1 MSHEATARL
10 RSHIRSKKW
19 ESYKLFLLALPVIIY
34 IFVFKYMPLWGWSYA
49 FFSYRPGLSLAQC
62 DFVGLQNFENLF
74 GNAVMRQNLF
84 RVLRNTFGIQ
94 ILNYVLMPVPMLFAI
109 FLSEIKSKRF
119 QKVIQTVTTLPHF
132 ISWVIMFS
140 LASSIFGSSGLI
152 NSMIH
157 DMGFEATINILTT
170 DDHVWITQALL
181 NLWKSMGWNAI
192 VYFAAINSMDDLLD
206 VMEQMM
212 AAKPTEDDGTPNFG
226 TVLNSGSD
234 TSYWACMVMWYRMQ
248 GYKEDQLGYLLE
260 MDMVN
265 GTVSS
270 ILSKD
275 SMYYKGLQWYNEAYR
290 RGLVDPDSIS
300 NDRATQKVKVDSGY
314 AMIPSGY
321 LPGWAPKYQ
330 PYLVPGTKVYY
341 NASRPYGDSAYMIG
355 INAKTRNLDACL
367 ALRWVAPEKQDA
379 GIDAMMGHCSADAA
393 LLMGCRRNANE
404 CFGACNR
411 DGNPWQ
417 LSGGG
422 RALLPR
428 AAAPGRRGL

>member
-152 NSMIH
+152 NSLIH
-157 DMGFEATINILTT
+157 DLGFEATINILTT

-192 VYFAAINSMDDLLD
+192 VYFAAITGLDQQVYEAAEIDGANRWQKISKITIPLL
-206 VMEQMM
+206 M
-212 AAKPTEDDGTPNFG
+212 PTFFVLLVINIGNF
-226 TVLNSGSD
+226 LNSGIDQFLAFSNALNMSQIEVLD
-234 TSYWACMVMWYRMQ
+234 LYVYNLGIGSGQISFSVAVGIMKSVVAVILFASANFASKKIRGTSV
-248 GYKEDQLGYLLE
+248 
-260 MDMVN
+260 
-265 GTVSS
+265 
-270 ILSKD
+270 
-275 SMYYKGLQWYNEAYR
+275 
-290 RGLVDPDSIS
+290 
-300 NDRATQKVKVDSGY
+300 
-314 AMIPSGY
+314 
-321 LPGWAPKYQ
+321 
-330 PYLVPGTKVYY
+330 
-341 NASRPYGDSAYMIG
+341 
-355 INAKTRNLDACL
+355 
-367 ALRWVAPEKQDA
+367 
-379 GIDAMMGHCSADAA
+379 
-393 LLMGCRRNANE
+393 
-404 CFGACNR
+404 F
-411 DGNPWQ
+411 
-417 LSGGG
+417 
-422 RALLPR
+422 
-428 AAAPGRRGL
+428 

>member
-192 VYFAAINSMDDLLD
+192 VYFAAITGLDQQGYEAAEIDGANRWQKISKITIPLL
-206 VMEQMM
+206 M
-212 AAKPTEDDGTPNFG
+212 PTFFVLLVINIGNF
-226 TVLNSGSD
+226 LNSGIDQFLAFSNALNMSQIEVLD
-234 TSYWACMVMWYRMQ
+234 LYVYNLGIGSGQISFSVAVGIMKSVVAVILFASANFASKKIRGTSV
-248 GYKEDQLGYLLE
+248 
-260 MDMVN
+260 
-265 GTVSS
+265 
-270 ILSKD
+270 
-275 SMYYKGLQWYNEAYR
+275 
-290 RGLVDPDSIS
+290 
-300 NDRATQKVKVDSGY
+300 
-314 AMIPSGY
+314 
-321 LPGWAPKYQ
+321 
-330 PYLVPGTKVYY
+330 
-341 NASRPYGDSAYMIG
+341 
-355 INAKTRNLDACL
+355 
-367 ALRWVAPEKQDA
+367 
-379 GIDAMMGHCSADAA
+379 
-393 LLMGCRRNANE
+393 
-404 CFGACNR
+404 F
-411 DGNPWQ
+411 
-417 LSGGG
+417 
-422 RALLPR
+422 
-428 AAAPGRRGL
+428 